1 MNLRHAAALALVGWY
16 LMYPPMDRKGMPSK
30 DAPLQ
35 EWGLLNSFGT
45 KDACESSLSR
55 MKEQAKLPQPENSL
69 VVVPD
74 QVAMLV
80 KCIASDDPRLKER

>member
-1 MNLRHAAALALVGWY
+1 
-16 LMYPPMDRKGMPSK
+16 MPLK

-45 KDACESSLSR
+45 ANGCNAALSG
-55 MKEQAKLPQPENSL
+55 MKEQAKLPHPENSL

-74 QVAMLV
+74 KVAMFV
-80 KCIASDDPRLKER
+80 KCIASDDPRLKEK